1 MNAANPLE
9 PQLTYDSIMASNSGI
24 SSAPSSNS
32 SSYPSNTGVSR
43 SGNSA
48 TSVRSLHD
56 DRKQADRTALVQAF
70 RDPVVGELMEKAA
83 RACQVSRNNSDTCW
97 YASQVCLQHG
107 FTDSN
112 TVAMAEYRLEIE
124 KLVE

>member
-1 MNAANPLE
+1 M
-9 PQLTYDSIMASNSGI
+9 
-24 SSAPSSNS
+24 
-32 SSYPSNTGVSR
+32 GVNR

-48 TSVRSLHD
+48 TSVTSLHD

-70 RDPVVGELMEKAA
+70 RDSAVAELMEKAA
-83 RACQVSRNNSDTCW
+83 RACKANRDNSDTCW
-97 YASQVCLQHG
+97 YASQVCLQQR

-112 TVAMAEYRLEIE
+112 TVAMAECRLEIE